1 MEILELKCHVCNEL
15 SNGSEKEKQRK
26 AKKKYERK
34 RKKRKEMYIGEEK
47 RERERKLG
55 TFGESWWRVYGCSL
69 YYSCNFSESSKFC
82 KMICC

>member
-1 MEILELKCHVCNEL
+1 
-15 SNGSEKEKQRK
+15 
-26 AKKKYERK
+26 
-34 RKKRKEMYIGEEK
+34 MYIGEEK
-47 RERERKLG
+47 REREGERERKLG